1 MKMECAF
8 GSLIAFALMSAP
20 PAFAQQAPPAT
31 KPVAEAVRVNV
42 VNVEA
47 FVTDRQGR
55 PVTDLTAADFEVEE
69 DGQPVTL
76 TNFFAG
82 RKPEAAPA
90 GVAPAAEPPPAQP
103 GRTEGPQVDEEQRLN
118 LVVFVDNGNI
128 SRVGRAAVFEQLRR
142 LLREGTRPGDRIGLV
157 SFDRR
162 LKESQA
168 FTEQPAV
175 ALATLDKMA
184 KESSEGTLIASEK
197 SYLERSMAIA
207 EGTATVSSGRG
218 SHGQDATTAMAHYLL
233 EDIDS
238 FNERNFQ
245 LYRSIMDGLI
255 RFVDA
260 LAGLPGRKVLL
271 YVSEGLPMRVG
282 QDLYDEWQARFPVI
296 AVQMNFNPFLQ
307 ASRFTIT
314 NYFRD
319 VIRHANAGR
328 VTIYSIDAK
337 TDRGLEGMSSE
348 TPDMTAVPALGAEDT
363 MSREV
368 SMIAFAGATGGKF
381 LPNTPGLG
389 ETLIRVADDF
399 TSYYSLGFSPAHL
412 GDGKYHRLAVKVKR
426 AGVKVR
432 HREGYLDKPD
442 SERLADRAGAALLVA
457 GDRNSLDA
465 RVSFGEGRKEEGK
478 LYRVPLTVTVPG
490 ARLALLDQGAARA
503 GRVTICMA
511 AKDEDGRRAEPQCKS
526 FDIAVPAERFAAW
539 TGQAAAFSFEVQ
551 LRKGRC
557 RFAVTAR
564 DEVAQEESI
573 VVRDVVVPGPSN

>member
-1 MKMECAF
+1 MRIECVF
-8 GSLIAFALMSAP
+8 GRLVAVALLVAS
-20 PAFAQQAPPAT
+20 PASAQQASPAPRLVT
-31 KPVAEAVRVNV
+31 EAVRVNV
-42 VNVEA
+42 VNVET
-47 FVTDRQGR
+47 FVSDRQGR
-55 PVTDLTAADFEVEE
+55 PVTDLTAADFEIEE
-69 DGQPVTL
+69 DGKPVAL

-82 RKPEAAPA
+82 RKPESAQA
-90 GVAPAAEPPPAQP
+90 GVVPATEPPAAQP
-103 GRTEGPQVDEEQRLN
+103 GRMEGPQVDQEQRLN

-142 LLREGTRPGDRIGLV
+142 LLKEGTRPGDRIGLV

-175 ALATLDKMA
+175 ALATLDRMA

-197 SYLERSMAIA
+197 SYLERSMATA
-207 EGTATVSSGRG
+207 EGSANVASGRG
-218 SHGQDATTAMAHYLL
+218 SHGQDATAAMARYLL

-255 RFVDA
+255 RFVDS

-282 QDLYDEWQARFPVI
+282 QDLYDEWQARFPTI

-307 ASRFTIT
+307 TARFNIT
-314 NYFRD
+314 SYFRD
-319 VIRHANAGR
+319 VIHHANAGR

-348 TPDMTAVPALGAEDT
+348 TPGMSAVPALGAEDT
-363 MSREV
+363 MNREV
-368 SMIAFAGATGGKF
+368 SMIAFASATGGKF

-389 ETLIRVADDF
+389 ETLIRMADDF
-399 TSYYSLGFSPAHL
+399 TSYYSLGYSPAHL
-412 GDGKYHRLAVKVKR
+412 GDGKYHRLVVKVKR

-432 HREGYLDKPD
+432 HREGYLDKPET
-442 SERLADRAGAALLVA
+442 ERLADRTGAALLVA
-457 GDRNSLDA
+457 GDKNALEA
-465 RVSFGEGRKEEGK
+465 RVSFGEGRKEEGRV
-478 LYRVPLTVTVPG
+478 YRVPLTVTVPG
-490 ARLALLDQGAARA
+490 AHLALLDQGAARA

-511 AKDEDGRRAEPQCKS
+511 AKDEEGRRAEPQCKS

-539 TGQAAAFSFEVQ
+539 SGQAATFSFEVQ

-557 RFAVTAR
+557 RLAVTAR
-564 DEVAQEESI
+564 DEVAQEETI
-573 VVRDVVVPGPSN
+573 VVRDVAVPGGSN

>member
-1 MKMECAF
+1 
-8 GSLIAFALMSAP
+8 
-20 PAFAQQAPPAT
+20 
-31 KPVAEAVRVNV
+31 
-42 VNVEA
+42 
-47 FVTDRQGR
+47 
-55 PVTDLTAADFEVEE
+55 
-69 DGQPVTL
+69 
-76 TNFFAG
+76 
-82 RKPEAAPA
+82 
-90 GVAPAAEPPPAQP
+90 
-103 GRTEGPQVDEEQRLN
+103 
-118 LVVFVDNGNI
+118 
-128 SRVGRAAVFEQLRR
+128 
-142 LLREGTRPGDRIGLV
+142 
-157 SFDRR
+157 
-162 LKESQA
+162 
-168 FTEQPAV
+168 
-175 ALATLDKMA
+175 
-184 KESSEGTLIASEK
+184 
-197 SYLERSMAIA
+197 
-207 EGTATVSSGRG
+207 
-218 SHGQDATTAMAHYLL
+218 MAHYLL

-255 RFVDA
+255 RFVDS
-260 LAGLPGRKVLL
+260 LAGLRGRKVLL

-307 ASRFTIT
+307 ASRFAIT
-314 NYFRD
+314 SYFRD
-319 VIRHANAGR
+319 VIHHANAGR

-348 TPDMTAVPALGAEDT
+348 TPDLTAVPALGAEDT

-399 TSYYSLGFSPAHL
+399 TSYYSLGYSPAHV
-412 GDGKYHRLAVKVKR
+412 GDGKYHRLAVKVRR

-442 SERLADRAGAALLVA
+442 SERLADRTGAALLVA

-465 RVSFGEGRKEEGK
+465 RVSLGEGRKEEGK
-478 LYRVPLTVTVPG
+478 FYLVPLTVTVPG
-490 ARLALLDQGAARA
+490 ARLALLDQGGARA

-511 AKDEDGRRAEPQCKS
+511 AKDEDGRRAEPRCKS

-557 RFAVTAR
+557 RLAVTAR

-573 VVRDVVVPGPSN
+573 VVRDVVVPGPSK